1 MSNSI
6 HLGVGKSAVIEV
18 CSMHAENI
26 LREKGDKPHHPRV
39 LLLAHTGKAASLI
52 CKLIILYCTA
62 LKDIVF
68 FFLKAVSQSME
79 HLTSTLAMK
88 SHLPVTRS
96 WQN

>member
-1 MSNSI
+1 M
-6 HLGVGKSAVIEV
+6 GKSAVIEV

-52 CKLIILYCTA
+52 GKLIFLYRTA
-62 LKDIVF
+62 PKDIVWF
-68 FFLKAVSQSME
+68 FFKVVSQSME
-79 HLTSTLAMK
+79 HLTLDLETK
-88 SHLPVTRS
+88 SHLQVIKN

>member
-1 MSNSI
+1 M
-6 HLGVGKSAVIEV
+6 GKSAVIEV

-52 CKLIILYCTA
+52 GKLIFFFHITPID
-62 LKDIVF
+62 KVF
-68 FFLKAVSQSME
+68 FFLKLVSQSME
-79 HLTSTLAMK
+79 HLISTLDMK
-88 SHLPVTRS
+88 SHLRVTRN

>member
-1 MSNSI
+1 
-6 HLGVGKSAVIEV
+6 
-18 CSMHAENI
+18 MHAENI

-52 CKLIILYCTA
+52 GKLTFLYGTTP
-62 LKDIVF
+62 KDIVI

-79 HLTSTLAMK
+79 HLTSTLDMK
-88 SHLPVTRS
+88 SHLQVTRN

>member
-1 MSNSI
+1 
-6 HLGVGKSAVIEV
+6 
-18 CSMHAENI
+18 MHAENI

-52 CKLIILYCTA
+52 GKLIFLYRTDP
-62 LKDIVF
+62 KDIVC

-88 SHLPVTRS
+88 SHLPVTR
-96 WQN
+96 N

>member
-1 MSNSI
+1 
-6 HLGVGKSAVIEV
+6 
-18 CSMHAENI
+18 MHAENI

-52 CKLIILYCTA
+52 GKLIFLYRA
-62 LKDIVF
+62 APKDIVCV

-79 HLTSTLAMK
+79 HLTSTLDMK
-88 SHLPVTRS
+88 SHLPVTRN

>member
-6 HLGVGKSAVIEV
+6 YLGVGKSAVIEV

-52 CKLIILYCTA
+52 GKLTFLYGTTP
-62 LKDIVF
+62 KDIVIF
-68 FFLKAVSQSME
+68 FSRRYHNPWSI
-79 HLTSTLAMK
+79 
-88 SHLPVTRS
+88 
-96 WQN
+96 